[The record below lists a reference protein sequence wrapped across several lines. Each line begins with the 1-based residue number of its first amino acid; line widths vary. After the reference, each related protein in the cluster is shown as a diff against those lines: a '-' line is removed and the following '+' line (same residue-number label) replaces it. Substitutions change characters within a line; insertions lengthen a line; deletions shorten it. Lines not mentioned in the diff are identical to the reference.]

1 MEHTVKIEGFEGHH
15 LAVTSDG
22 LISNP
27 KLLIDDQPAPNGQR
41 RGEFI
46 LHKNNGSIVIAQVTS
61 TALGFDPVPRLSID
75 GKTIQIL
82 EPLDRFEWVWSGI
95 PLILFLTSG
104 LLGTLFGI
112 LAFAFNVRVF
122 RTQRSNLEKFLL
134 TALISIASAGITYGL
149 PVIATPLM
157 NLVFHKS

>member
-1 MEHTVKIEGFEGHH
+1 
-15 LAVTSDG
+15 
-22 LISNP
+22 
-27 KLLIDDQPAPNGQR
+27 
-41 RGEFI
+41 
-46 LHKNNGSIVIAQVTS
+46 
-61 TALGFDPVPRLSID
+61 
-75 GKTIQIL
+75 L